1 MPLMSSQELSGPP
14 AGPDVVTV
22 ALLAVTPADDLAL
35 RALLSEDERALLVT
49 VPATELKRRM
59 TASMVLHRAL
69 LAHIHGGAPLDW
81 AVRAD
86 ARGAPQ
92 AWLHGH
98 HQEAVHSS
106 RSRSEGLVAAAV
118 STSGHV
124 GIDVEAVGAHGA
136 DSGLAR
142 QFFSLDE
149 IEALDACNPAT
160 REDRFFRIWTLKE
173 AYIKARG
180 LGFRLPLDSFA
191 VIPEED
197 GIRFNPPPDDAAD
210 RWTFRSLAPTPQHRL
225 ALACENAACDIRIGS
240 ADVDPASG
248 EIRFRFEA

>member
-1 MPLMSSQELSGPP
+1 MSLMSSQNHSGPP

-22 ALLAVTPADDLAL
+22 AVMTVTPADDLAF
-35 RALLSEDERALLVT
+35 RALLSQDERALLVT
-49 VPATELKRRM
+49 VPATELKRRI

-69 LAHIHGGAPLDW
+69 LAHIHGGVPLDW

-86 ARGAPQ
+86 ARGTPQ
-92 AWLHGH
+92 AFLRGH
-98 HQEAVHSS
+98 HQEAVQSS

-118 STSGHV
+118 SSAARV

-149 IEALDACNPAT
+149 IEALEACHPAM

-191 VIPEED
+191 VIPEEG
-197 GIRFNPPPDDAAD
+197 GIRFLPPADDAAD
-210 RWTFRSLAPTPQHRL
+210 CWIFRSTAPTPQHKL
-225 ALACENAACDIRIGS
+225 ALACENGGRDIRIGS
-240 ADVDPASG
+240 ADLDPATG
-248 EIRFRFEA
+248 EIRFQFEA